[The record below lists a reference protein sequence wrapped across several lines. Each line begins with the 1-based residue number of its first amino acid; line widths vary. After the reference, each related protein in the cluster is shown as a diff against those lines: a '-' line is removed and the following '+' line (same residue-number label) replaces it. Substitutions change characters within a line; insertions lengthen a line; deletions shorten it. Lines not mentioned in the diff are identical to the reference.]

1 MQTKLVLTTLNY
13 IRCKN
18 MNRVWKK
25 FFLKLAEPL
34 GIVLYVSGTIVLAKY
49 VATVLEYGK
58 EGYAAVLGVMIFI
71 PVIAVMLRMTWR
83 QAKYEVDRENE
94 EMIRTLKGE

>member
-1 MQTKLVLTTLNY
+1 MS
-13 IRCKN
+13 
-18 MNRVWKK
+18 RVWKK
-25 FFLKLAEPL
+25 FFFKLAEPL
-34 GIVLYVSGTIVLAKY
+34 AIASYVFSTMFLAEY

-58 EGYAAVLGVMIFI
+58 EGYFAIIAVMIFI
-71 PVIAVMLRMTWR
+71 PVLAVMLRMTWR